1 LIWRYYYYAGSLRLA
16 MREVTAT
23 TNQWYYLFGDHLGS
37 TAKVVSI
44 TDEQSSE
51 VAEIRYKPWGE
62 TRYSNGS
69 MPTDYTFTGQMSDSN
84 INL

>member
-1 LIWRYYYYAGSLRLA
+1 
-16 MREVTAT
+16 
-23 TNQWYYLFGDHLGS
+23 
-37 TAKVVSI
+37 VSI